1 MRRMHHDEEAGQK
14 ARKAHHGCGND
25 FCQLLKGE
33 VTDDGSN
40 HWKRISQSAAGTDL
54 KDSLQGPV
62 SFGTG
67 QVWFAWE
74 CPLLWNN
81 PRDASVV
88 KDISRDD

>member
-1 MRRMHHDEEAGQK
+1 MRRMHHDEEVGQE
-14 ARKAHHGCGND
+14 ARKAHHSSGND

-33 VTDDGSN
+33 VTDDRNN
-40 HWKRISQSAAGTDL
+40 HWKRTRQSAARTGL

-67 QVWFAWE
+67 QVWFTWE
-74 CPLLWNN
+74 WPSLWNN

-88 KDISRDD
+88 KDIFCNN